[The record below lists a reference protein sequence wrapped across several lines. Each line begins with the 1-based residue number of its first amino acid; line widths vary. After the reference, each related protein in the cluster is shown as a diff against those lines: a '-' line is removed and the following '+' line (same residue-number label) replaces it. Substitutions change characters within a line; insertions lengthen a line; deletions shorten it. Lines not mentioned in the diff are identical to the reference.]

1 MTTPAPLIPVQTA
14 DVFTRFFLM
23 RQHAMMETL
32 APAGKLA
39 KRAHVDHPLKRWN
52 APRWMNVTSLG
63 AVIQLQENVPIPSNP
78 TILLVPMMIPAPV
91 TKIARKE
98 FVYPELPSIATTETN
113 ARRIAVKKVIVPT
126 RP

>member
-1 MTTPAPLIPVQTA
+1 
-14 DVFTRFFLM
+14 
-23 RQHAMMETL
+23 
-32 APAGKLA
+32 
-39 KRAHVDHPLKRWN
+39 
-52 APRWMNVTSLG
+52 MNVIFPEL
-63 AVIQLQENVPIPSNP
+63 VIPLMGNVPTPPNP

-113 ARRIAVKKVIVPT
+113 ARRIVVKKVIVST

>member
-1 MTTPAPLIPVQTA
+1 
-14 DVFTRFFLM
+14 
-23 RQHAMMETL
+23 
-32 APAGKLA
+32 
-39 KRAHVDHPLKRWN
+39 
-52 APRWMNVTSLG
+52 
-63 AVIQLQENVPIPSNP
+63 
-78 TILLVPMMIPAPV
+78 MMIPAPV